1 MTIETIQI
9 QSQDQWLAERV
20 KDVTSTEVSAL
31 FDLNPYLTQFELYQQ
46 KSTGQ
51 VVKIPENTRMKWGK
65 RLEAP
70 IALGVAE
77 DEGWD
82 ISKLDVYMR
91 QTETR
96 IGSSFDYMITSSSDG
111 PGIMEIKN
119 VDGLQYRQKWTEDE
133 APEHIELQIQ
143 HQMLVSGMKWT
154 ALVAMVG
161 GNDPKIIYRNF
172 DEDIAKSIAERVAAF
187 WSMVLSGTAP
197 SADYSRDADAIISAY
212 RQVHAGQIFDATGDN
227 EIASMVMDY
236 QTMGAA
242 LDDLETRR
250 KAIKAQLLEK
260 IGTAEK
266 VIAPWGSISAGMTKD
281 TPPKIITADMVGQEI
296 GGRKGYRN
304 FKLNLKKENA

>member
-1 MTIETIQI
+1 MAIETIQI
-9 QSQDQWLAERV
+9 QNEDQWLAERV
-20 KDVTSTEVSAL
+20 KDVTSTEVSTL
-31 FDLNPYLTQFELYQQ
+31 FDLNPYMTQFELYQQ
-46 KSTGQ
+46 KSSGQ

-65 RLEAP
+65 RFEGP
-70 IALGVAE
+70 IARGVAE
-77 DEGWD
+77 DQGWD

-91 QTETR
+91 NPEIR
-96 IGSSFDYMITSSSDG
+96 IGSSFDFMINSSSDG

-119 VDGLQYRQKWTEDE
+119 VDGLQYRQKWNDDE

-172 DEDIAKSIAERVAAF
+172 DEDIAKEIQERVAAF
-187 WSMVLSGTAP
+187 WVLVTSGLAP
-197 SADYSRDADAIISAY
+197 SADYSRDADAIIAAY
-212 RQVHAGQIFDATGDN
+212 RQANAGEIFDATGDE
-227 EIASMVMDY
+227 EIASMVREY
-236 QTMGAA
+236 HNLGIQ
-242 LDDLETRR
+242 LDDYETQR

-260 IGTAEK
+260 IGSAEK
-266 VIAPWGSISAGMTKD
+266 VTAPWGSISAGMTKD

-304 FKLNLKKENA
+304 FKLNLKKEN